1 MSMQD
6 KKRIRKKKR
15 FGKVIEYVS
24 YERKIVADEQ
34 LIKAIE
40 KDAIKGRVITAQ
52 SLADKHDVAVST
64 VKRILHKLESE
75 GKIKKIASTK
85 WMDAYTPL

>member
-1 MSMQD
+1 MSVQD

-24 YERKIVADEQ
+24 YERKIIPDEQ
-34 LIKAIE
+34 TLKNIE
-40 KDAIKGRVITAQ
+40 KDATRIRGVTPQ
-52 SLADKHDVAVST
+52 SLADKYDVAVST
-64 VKRILHKLESE
+64 TKSILKRLEEE

-85 WMDAYTPL
+85 WGDAYTPA